1 MHETEVMEAPKTELA
16 PEFQPAA
23 APPQKRVT
31 VTLDLDADLLDWL
44 KEQPMGW
51 QQEINNTMRFFM
63 ETSLIREQAF
73 ADAAGLDRA
82 DELDTAGP
90 DPARNA
96 SKIDSE
102 FIPS

>member
-1 MHETEVMEAPKTELA
+1 MEAPKNELQ
-16 PEFQPAA
+16 PSFQPAA
-23 APPQKRVT
+23 AAPQKRVT
-31 VTLDLDADLLDWL
+31 VTLDLDADVLAWL
-44 KEQPMGW
+44 KEQDLGW
-51 QQEINNTMRFFM
+51 EQEINNIARFYM

-96 SKIDSE
+96 SRIDSE

>member
-1 MHETEVMEAPKTELA
+1 MEAPKTELA

-23 APPQKRVT
+23 ASPPQRVA
-31 VTLDLDADLLDWL
+31 VTLVLDADLLDWL
-44 KEQPMGW
+44 KQQPTDW
-51 QQEINNTMRFFM
+51 RLEINNTMRFFM

-73 ADAAGLDRA
+73 ADVAGLDHA

-96 SKIDSE
+96 DKIECD
-102 FIPS
+102 FVP

>member
-1 MHETEVMEAPKTELA
+1 METPKKELQ
-16 PEFQPAA
+16 PSFEPAA
-23 APPQKRVT
+23 APPPKRVT
-31 VTLDLDADLLDWL
+31 VKLDLDADLLDWL
-44 KEQPMGW
+44 KEQPTDW

-63 ETSLIREQAF
+63 ETSLIRELAF
-73 ADAAGLDRA
+73 AEAAGV
-82 DELDTAGP
+82 DELETAGP

>member
-1 MHETEVMEAPKTELA
+1 MEAPKNELQ
-16 PEFQPAA
+16 PSFEPAA
-23 APPQKRVT
+23 APPPQRVA

-44 KEQPMGW
+44 KGQPTDW

-63 ETSLIREQAF
+63 ETSLIRELAF
-73 ADAAGLDRA
+73 AEAAGV
-82 DELDTAGP
+82 DELETAGP

-96 SKIDSE
+96 SKIDHD

>member
-1 MHETEVMEAPKTELA
+1 MEAPKNELS
-16 PEFQPAA
+16 PSFEPAA
-23 APPQKRVT
+23 APPQPRRVT
-31 VTLDLDADLLDWL
+31 VKLDLDADLLDWL
-44 KEQPMGW
+44 KEQPTDW
-51 QQEINNTMRFFM
+51 RQEINNTMRFFM

-73 ADAAGLDRA
+73 ADVAGLDHA

-96 SKIDSE
+96 SRIDSE

>member
-1 MHETEVMEAPKTELA
+1 MEAPKNELA

-23 APPQKRVT
+23 APQPRRVT

-44 KEQPMGW
+44 KEQPTGW
-51 QQEINNTMRFFM
+51 KEEINNTMRFFM

-73 ADAAGLDRA
+73 AEAAGLENA

-96 SKIDSE
+96 SKIDCD